1 MSKTSIHFKLTC
13 AAARVPERASEGDV
27 GHDLRAVEHAVIQPG
42 KRHVIGTGVQVAIQS
57 GSGVFGAICSRSGLA
72 AKHGIAV
79 LNSPGIIDRSYR
91 GELKVILVNHGDD
104 PFEVLVGDR
113 IAQFVLLNESSET
126 ADWIAL
132 AEGEEFDTTTRGEG
146 GLGSTGVST

>member
-1 MSKTSIHFKLTC
+1 MNKTSIHFKLTNVH
-13 AAARVPERASEGDV
+13 AQVPVRASEGDV
-27 GHDLRAVEHAVIQPG
+27 GHDLRATEYALIPPG
-42 KRHVIGTGVQVAIQS
+42 KRQVIGTGIQVAIQS

-113 IAQFVLLNESSET
+113 IAQFVLMNESSET

-132 AEGEEFDTTTRGEG
+132 ADGEEFAQTDRGTG